1 LLWAIA
7 VNLHPLGVF
16 IMKNQ
21 TIYKMIATLAVCSI
35 SFLSVS
41 AIAAQDEFQRQMTQK
56 VMQAKQKL
64 KAAEAAKGDERKKL
78 MGEHM
83 KMMHENMGKMQA
95 MKPKSGMTMQEHEE
109 WMSEHQKL
117 MDEMMSQMMD
127 EHHMMMDMGGM
138 AKGSGE
144 MDCMSKESD
153 DAHKH

>member
-1 LLWAIA
+1 
-7 VNLHPLGVF
+7 
-16 IMKNQ
+16 MKKQ
-21 TIYKMIATLAVCSI
+21 TIHRMIATLAVCSI

-64 KAAEAAKGDERKKL
+64 KAAEAAKGAERNKL

-83 KMMHENMGKMQA
+83 KMMHDNMGKMQA

-109 WMSEHQKL
+109 WINEHQKL
-117 MDEMMSQMMD
+117 MDEMMSQMME
-127 EHHMMMDMGGM
+127 EHHMMMDMSGM
-138 AKGSGE
+138 PKGAGE
-144 MDCMSKESD
+144 MDCMPKGPD

>member
-1 LLWAIA
+1 
-7 VNLHPLGVF
+7 
-16 IMKNQ
+16 MKNQ

-35 SFLSVS
+35 GFLSVS
-41 AIAAQDEFQRQMTQK
+41 VIAGPDESQRQMTQQ
-56 VMQAKQKL
+56 VMKAKQKL
-64 KAAEAAKGDERKKL
+64 KAAEAAKGSERKKL

-83 KMMHENMGKMQA
+83 KMMHDNMGKMQA

-109 WMSEHQKL
+109 WINEHQKL
-117 MDEMMSQMMD
+117 MDEMMSQMME

-144 MDCMSKESD
+144 MDCMSKGTD